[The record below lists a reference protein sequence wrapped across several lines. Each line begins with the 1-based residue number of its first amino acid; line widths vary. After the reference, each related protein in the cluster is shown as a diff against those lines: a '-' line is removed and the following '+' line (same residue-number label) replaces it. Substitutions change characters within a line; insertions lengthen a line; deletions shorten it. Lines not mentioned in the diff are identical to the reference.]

1 MTEILTSDNVLALM
15 EKQLLNAPVSSKTM
29 LLLAFYMDFAISTES
44 LLLIQLVQDR
54 ITKYYLENF
63 S

>member
-1 MTEILTSDNVLALM
+1 MAEILTSDNVLALM
-15 EKQLLNAPVSSKTM
+15 EKQLQNAPVSGKTM
-29 LLLAFYMDFAISTES
+29 LMLAFYMDFAISTES
-44 LLLIQLVQDR
+44 LLLVQLVQDR